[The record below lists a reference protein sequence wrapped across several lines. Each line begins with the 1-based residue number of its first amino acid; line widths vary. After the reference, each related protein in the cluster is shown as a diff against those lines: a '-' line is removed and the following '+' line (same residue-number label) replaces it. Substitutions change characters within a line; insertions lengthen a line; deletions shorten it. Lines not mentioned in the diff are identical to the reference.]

1 MLQSLLQAGL
11 LLRGKLA
18 ELRIAFEG
26 AALLRRRQI
35 FVATQ
40 PVSGMA
46 GLVLR
51 RMGLIGAAGAERRFF
66 LKVVPLAVG
75 RLRLLLLRRR
85 GMLGLGERRVSSRS
99 AARWLAIFSRRN
111 ISSISVP

>member
-85 GMLGLGERRVSSRS
+85 GMLGLGERRGQQQKRCQM
-99 AARWLAIFSRRN
+99 AGDFFRRN